1 MDKLDRE
8 VLENL
13 SDLAKRLFYS
23 LDHNSQRRV
32 LKQAKEIAGQ
42 NIKKQK
48 LKERIKGKSIQKREI
63 RKKNNRKQSGSISA
77 GRRDAA
83 FSNVRPVT
91 HSSESVQETKEVMV
105 FAMHFLLLGEN
116 QSEESYS
123 SGSSGSFGTGSG
135 VSDFARPV
143 SDMIERSAGKSARRV
158 QGSIRA
164 NVQRQKCASLNAHL
178 KKQIR
183 KNGRKSAEQ
192 GAKGA
197 AGGME
202 KVAKSVSKM
211 ITSAVRAVAGNP
223 VVWIALLVIVLI
235 GAVAGVAAMVIG
247 SGGAADSGDSST
259 YQAQVSEQTESYREL
274 VEKYCEKYGIDDY
287 ADLCLA
293 IIEQESGGNPPDV
306 MQTEQSYYNTRP
318 PIDTAEE
325 SIDCGTHEL
334 SDCLKKAKCK
344 NPSDIAGISLALQGY
359 NFGNGYIDWALKNY
373 KGYTKENAVIFSQ
386 KMCAELGYASYGDV
400 EYVPH
405 VLRYYVANPE
415 TAVTNES
422 AKSILEELKENN
434 KADADVWAVIEKGAS
449 LIGTLQYSMEKRQ
462 GDGRDNLEFFDCSSF
477 TAWSFHKAGNSGIAY
492 GSTTETFRL
501 SSKFV
506 DIEAKDLRPGDIGL
520 KSPTAGTGGA
530 NHVGIYCGTLKNG
543 MKVWLHCT
551 SSSGSSLT
559 GNKSGAMFGAY
570 TGFTYFRR
578 LKKWNK

>member
-8 VLENL
+8 VAENL
-13 SDLAKRLFYS
+13 SEPAKRLFYS

-42 NIKKQK
+42 NIKKRK
-48 LKERIKGKSIQKREI
+48 LKERIKDKSIQKKEI
-63 RKKNNRKQSGSISA
+63 RKKNNRKRSGSISA

-83 FSNVRPVT
+83 FSNVRSVT
-91 HSSESVQETKEVMV
+91 HISETVQGTKEVMI
-105 FAMHFLLLGEN
+105 FAMHFLLMGEN
-116 QSEESYS
+116 QSEETYS
-123 SGSSGSFGTGSG
+123 SGSSGSSGTGSG
-135 VSDFARPV
+135 VSDFVRPV
-143 SDMIERSAGKSARRV
+143 SGTVERSARKSARRI

-164 NVQRQKCASLNAHL
+164 NVQKQRM

-192 GAKGA
+192 DARGAVR
-197 AGGME
+197 GME
-202 KVAKSVSKM
+202 KAAKSVSKI
-211 ITSAVRAVAGNP
+211 ITSAVHAVAGNP

-235 GAVAGVAAMVIG
+235 GTVAGVVAMVIG
-247 SGGAADSGDSST
+247 SGGAANSGDSST
-259 YQAQVSEQTESYREL
+259 YQAQVSKQTESYREL
-274 VEKYCEKYGIDDY
+274 VTKYCEKYGIEDY
-287 ADLCLA
+287 VDLCLA
-293 IIEQESGGNPPDV
+293 MIEQESGGNPPDV
-306 MQTEQSYYNTRP
+306 MQTEQSYYNTNP

-400 EYVPH
+400 EYVSH

-422 AKSILEELKENN
+422 AKSILKELKEHN

-449 LIGTLQYSMEKRQ
+449 LIGSVQYSMEKRQ
-462 GDGRDNLEFFDCSSF
+462 GDGRDNPEFLDCSSF
-477 TAWSFHKAGNSGIAY
+477 TAWSFHKAGNNGIAY
-492 GSTTETFRL
+492 GSTTETFRI

-543 MKVWLHCT
+543 TKVWLHCT

-559 GNKSGAMFGAY
+559 GNDSGAMFGAY

>member
-8 VLENL
+8 IIEGL
-13 SDLAKRLFYS
+13 SDPAKRLFYS

-42 NIKKQK
+42 NVKKQK
-48 LKERIKGKSIQKREI
+48 LKERIKSKSIQKKEI
-63 RKKNNRKQSGSISA
+63 RKKNNKKRSGSISA
-77 GRRDAA
+77 ERRDAA
-83 FSNVRPVT
+83 FSNVRSATHISEPV
-91 HSSESVQETKEVMV
+91 HETKEVMIL
-105 FAMHFLLLGEN
+105 AMQFLLMGEN

-123 SGSSGSFGTGSG
+123 SGSSSTDSG
-135 VSDFARPV
+135 VSGFAHPV
-143 SDMIERSAGKSARRV
+143 SGMAERSARKSARRV

-164 NVQRQKCASLNAHL
+164 NVQRQRI

-197 AGGME
+197 VKGMG
-202 KVAKSVSKM
+202 KAAKGVSK
-211 ITSAVRAVAGNP
+211 IIASAVHAVAGNP
-223 VVWIALLVIVLI
+223 VVWITLLVIVLV
-235 GAVAGVAAMVIG
+235 GAVVGVVAMVIG
-247 SGGAADSGDSST
+247 SGGAVNSGDSST
-259 YQAQVSEQTESYREL
+259 YQARVSEQTEGYREL
-274 VEKYCEKYGIDDY
+274 VTKYCEKYSIDDY
-287 ADLCLA
+287 VDLCLA
-293 IIEQESGGNPPDV
+293 MIEQESGGNPPDV
-306 MQTEQSYYNTRP
+306 MQTKQSYYNTSP

-386 KMCAELGYASYGDV
+386 KMCAELGYVSYGDV

-449 LIGTLQYSMEKRQ
+449 LIGSVQYSMEKRQ
-462 GDGRDNLEFFDCSSF
+462 GDGRDNPEFLDCSSF
-477 TAWSFHKAGNSGIAY
+477 TAWSFHKAGNNGIAY
-492 GSTTETFRL
+492 GSTTETFRT

-543 MKVWLHCT
+543 TKVWLHCT
-551 SSSGSSLT
+551 SRSGSSLT
-559 GNKSGAMFGAY
+559 GNDSGTMFGAY

-578 LKKWNK
+578 LGKWNR

>member
-1 MDKLDRE
+1 MDKLDWE
-8 VLENL
+8 IIEGL
-13 SDLAKRLFYS
+13 SEPAKRLFQS

-32 LKQAKEIAGQ
+32 LRQAKEIAGQ

-48 LKERIKGKSIQKREI
+48 LKERIKGKSVQKKEI
-63 RKKNNRKQSGSISA
+63 RKKNNRNQSGSIST

-83 FSNVRPVT
+83 FSM
-91 HSSESVQETKEVMV
+91 SGSLQETKETMI
-105 FAMHFLLLGEN
+105 FALQFLLLGESR
-116 QSEESYS
+116 SEESYS
-123 SGSSGSFGTGSG
+123 GDSSGN
-135 VSDFARPV
+135 FARYDDA
-143 SDMIERSAGKSARRV
+143 SGFARSIFGMAGRTAEKSARRV

-164 NVQRQKCASLNAHL
+164 NMQMQRR

-183 KNGRKSAEQ
+183 KNGRKPAEQ

-197 AGGME
+197 VRGME
-202 KVAKSVSKM
+202 KAAKGVSKIIASM
-211 ITSAVRAVAGNP
+211 FHAVTSNP

-235 GAVAGVAAMVIG
+235 GAVAGVIAMVIG
-247 SGGAADSGDSST
+247 SGGAANGGDSST
-259 YQAQVSEQTESYREL
+259 YQAQVSEQTEGYREL
-274 VEKYCEKYGIDDY
+274 VAEYCEKYGIDDY
-287 ADLCLA
+287 VDLCLA
-293 IIEQESGGNPPDV
+293 MIEQESGGNPPDV
-306 MQTEQSYYNTRP
+306 MQTEQSYYNTSP
-318 PIDTAEE
+318 PIDTPEE

-373 KGYTKENAVIFSQ
+373 KGYTKENAVIYSQ
-386 KMCAELGYASYGDV
+386 KMCAELGYSSYGDV

-422 AKSILEELKENN
+422 AKAILKELKKNN
-434 KADADVWAVIEKGAS
+434 KADANVWAVIEKGAS
-449 LIGTLQYSMEKRQ
+449 LIDSVQYSMEKRQ
-462 GDGRDNLEFFDCSSF
+462 GDGRDNPEFLDCSSF
-477 TAWSFHKAGNSGIAY
+477 TAWSFHKAGNNGIAY
-492 GSTTETFRL
+492 GSTTETFRT

-520 KSPTAGTGGA
+520 KSRTAGTGGA

-543 MKVWLHCT
+543 TKVWLHCT
-551 SSSGSSLT
+551 SRSGSSLT
-559 GNKSGAMFGAY
+559 GNDSGAMFGVY

-578 LKKWNK
+578 LGKWNR

>member
-1 MDKLDRE
+1 MDKLERD
-8 VLENL
+8 VIENL
-13 SDLAKRLFYS
+13 SEPAKRLFQS

-42 NIKKQK
+42 KTKKKK
-48 LKERIKGKSIQKREI
+48 LKERIKSKSIQKKEI
-63 RKKNNRKQSGSISA
+63 RKKNNKKRSGSISA
-77 GRRDAA
+77 ERRDAA
-83 FSNVRPVT
+83 FSNVRPVA
-91 HSSESVQETKEVMV
+91 HISEPIHETKETMF
-105 FAMHFLLLGEN
+105 FAMQFLLLGES

-123 SGSSGSFGTGSG
+123 SGSSGIGNG
-135 VSDFARPV
+135 VSGFARPV
-143 SDMIERSAGKSARRV
+143 SGMAAGSAEKSARRV

-164 NVQRQKCASLNAHL
+164 NVQKQRM

-183 KNGRKSAEQ
+183 KKGRKSAEQ

-197 AGGME
+197 VRGME
-202 KVAKSVSKM
+202 KAAKGVSK
-211 ITSAVRAVAGNP
+211 IIASAVHAVAGNP
-223 VVWIALLVIVLI
+223 LVWIALLVIVLI

-247 SGGAADSGDSST
+247 FGGVADSGDSST

-274 VEKYCEKYGIDDY
+274 VTKYCEKYGIDDY
-287 ADLCLA
+287 VDLCLA
-293 IIEQESGGNPPDV
+293 MIEQESGGNPPDV
-306 MQTEQSYYNTRP
+306 MQTEQSYYNTSP

-334 SDCLKKAKCK
+334 SDCLEKAKCK

-373 KGYTKENAVIFSQ
+373 KGYTKENAVIFSK
-386 KMCAELGYASYGDV
+386 KMCAELGFSSYGDV

-434 KADADVWAVIEKGAS
+434 KAEAAVWAVIEKGAS
-449 LIGTLQYSMEKRQ
+449 LIGTVQYSMEKRQ
-462 GDGRDNLEFFDCSSF
+462 GDGRDNTEFLDCSSF
-477 TAWSFHKAGNSGIAY
+477 TAWSFHKAGNNGVAY
-492 GSTTETFRL
+492 GSTTETFRT

-520 KSPTAGTGGA
+520 KSPTAGTGGE

-543 MKVWLHCT
+543 TKVWLHCT

-559 GNKSGAMFGAY
+559 GNDSGAMFGAY

>member
-1 MDKLDRE
+1 MDKLERD
-8 VLENL
+8 VIENL
-13 SDLAKRLFYS
+13 SEPAKRLFWS
-23 LDHNSQRRV
+23 LHHNSQRRV

-42 NIKKQK
+42 KVKKQK
-48 LKERIKGKSIQKREI
+48 LKERIKSKSIQKKEI
-63 RKKNNRKQSGSISA
+63 RKKNNKKRSGSISA
-77 GRRDAA
+77 KKRDAA
-83 FSNVRPVT
+83 FSNVRSAT
-91 HSSESVQETKEVMV
+91 HISESVHETKEVMI
-105 FAMHFLLLGEN
+105 FAMQFLLLGES

-123 SGSSGSFGTGSG
+123 SSSSGTGNR

-143 SDMIERSAGKSARRV
+143 SDMAARSAEKSVRRV

-164 NVQRQKCASLNAHL
+164 NVQRQKCAAISAHQ
-178 KKQIR
+178 KKQMR

-192 GAKGA
+192 GAKGVVR
-197 AGGME
+197 GME
-202 KVAKSVSKM
+202 KVAKGVSK
-211 ITSAVRAVAGNP
+211 IIASVVHAVTSNP
-223 VVWIALLVIVLI
+223 VMWIALLVIVLI
-235 GAVAGVAAMVIG
+235 GVVAGVIAMVIG
-247 SGGAADSGDSST
+247 SGGVANSGDSST

-274 VEKYCEKYGIDDY
+274 VTKYCEKYGIDDY
-287 ADLCLA
+287 VDLCLA
-293 IIEQESGGNPPDV
+293 MIEQESGGNPPDV
-306 MQTEQSYYNTRP
+306 MQTEQSYYNTSP

-334 SDCLKKAKCK
+334 SDCLEKAKCK
-344 NPSDIAGISLALQGY
+344 NPSDMAGISLALQGY

-386 KMCAELGYASYGDV
+386 KMCAELGYSSYGDV

-578 LKKWNK
+578 WKKWNK

>member
-1 MDKLDRE
+1 MDKLERD
-8 VLENL
+8 VIENL
-13 SDLAKRLFYS
+13 SELAKRLFWS

-42 NIKKQK
+42 KVKKKK
-48 LKERIKGKSIQKREI
+48 LKERIKSRSIQKKEI
-63 RKKNNRKQSGSISA
+63 RKKNNKKRSGSISVE
-77 GRRDAA
+77 RRDAA
-83 FSNVRPVT
+83 FSNVRSATHISEPV
-91 HSSESVQETKEVMV
+91 HETKETMI
-105 FAMHFLLLGEN
+105 FAMQFLLLGES

-123 SGSSGSFGTGSG
+123 SDSSDTGNRA
-135 VSDFARPV
+135 SDFVRPV
-143 SDMIERSAGKSARRV
+143 SGMAGRSAEKSARRV

-164 NVQRQKCASLNAHL
+164 NVQKQRM

-197 AGGME
+197 VRGME
-202 KVAKSVSKM
+202 KATKNVSK
-211 ITSAVRAVAGNP
+211 IIVSAVHAVAGNP
-223 VVWIALLVIVLI
+223 IVWIALLVIVLI
-235 GAVAGVAAMVIG
+235 GAVAGVVAMVIG
-247 SGGAADSGDSST
+247 SGGAANSGDSST

-274 VEKYCEKYGIDDY
+274 VTKYCEKYGIDDY
-287 ADLCLA
+287 VDLCLA
-293 IIEQESGGNPPDV
+293 MIEQESGGNPPDV
-306 MQTEQSYYNTRP
+306 MQTEKSYYNTSP

-334 SDCLKKAKCK
+334 SDCLGKAKCK
-344 NPSDIAGISLALQGY
+344 NPSDMAGISLALQGY

-386 KMCAELGYASYGDV
+386 KMCAELGYSSYGDV

-422 AKSILEELKENN
+422 AKSILKELKENN
-434 KADADVWAVIEKGAS
+434 KTDADVWAVIEKGAS
-449 LIGTLQYSMEKRQ
+449 LIGTVQYSMEKRQ
-462 GDGRDNLEFFDCSSF
+462 GDGRDNPEFLDCSSF

-520 KSPTAGTGGA
+520 KSQTAGTGGA

-543 MKVWLHCT
+543 TKVWLHCT

>member
-8 VLENL
+8 LVENL
-13 SDLAKRLFYS
+13 SDPAKRLFYS

-42 NIKKQK
+42 KVKKQK
-48 LKERIKGKSIQKREI
+48 LKERIKSKSIQKREI
-63 RKKNNRKQSGSISA
+63 RKKNNRKRSGSISA

-83 FSNVRPVT
+83 FSNVRSVT
-91 HSSESVQETKEVMV
+91 HISESVHETKEVMI
-105 FAMHFLLLGEN
+105 FAMQFLLMGES

-123 SGSSGSFGTGSG
+123 GSSGTGNG
-135 VSDFARPV
+135 VSDFARPMSGV
-143 SDMIERSAGKSARRV
+143 VGKSARRM

-164 NVQRQKCASLNAHL
+164 SVQRQKCASLNAHL

-197 AGGME
+197 VGGME
-202 KVAKSVSKM
+202 KAAKSVSKI
-211 ITSAVRAVAGNP
+211 ITSAVHAVAGNP

-247 SGGAADSGDSST
+247 SGGAANSGDSST

-274 VEKYCEKYGIDDY
+274 VEKYCEKYGIEDY
-287 ADLCLA
+287 VDLCLA
-293 IIEQESGGNPPDV
+293 MIEQESGGNPPDV
-306 MQTEQSYYNTRP
+306 MQTEQSYYNTSP

-386 KMCAELGYASYGDV
+386 KMCAELGYSSYGDV
-400 EYVPH
+400 EYVSH

-449 LIGTLQYSMEKRQ
+449 LIGSVQYSMEKRQ
-462 GDGRDNLEFFDCSSF
+462 GDGRDNPEFLDCSSF
-477 TAWSFHKAGNSGIAY
+477 TAWSFHKAGNNGIAY
-492 GSTTETFRL
+492 GSTTETFRI

-506 DIEAKDLRPGDIGL
+506 DIEAKNLRPGDIGL

-543 MKVWLHCT
+543 TKVWLHCT

-559 GNKSGAMFGAY
+559 GNDSGAMFGAY

>member
-8 VLENL
+8 VIENL
-13 SDLAKRLFYS
+13 SEPAKRLFHA
-23 LDHNSQRRV
+23 LDHNSRRRV

-42 NIKKQK
+42 KIKKQK
-48 LKERIKGKSIQKREI
+48 LKERIKSKSIQKKEI
-63 RKKNNRKQSGSISA
+63 RKKNNKKQSGSISTE
-77 GRRDAA
+77 RRDAA
-83 FSNVRPVT
+83 FYMSG
-91 HSSESVQETKEVMV
+91 SVQETRETMI
-105 FAMHFLLLGEN
+105 FAMHFLLMGES

-123 SGSSGSFGTGSG
+123 SGSSDRFGTGNG

-143 SDMIERSAGKSARRV
+143 SGMAERSARKSARRV
-158 QGSIRA
+158 QDSIRA
-164 NVQRQKCASLNAHL
+164 NVQ
-178 KKQIR
+178 KKRMKKEIR
-183 KNGRKSAEQ
+183 KNGRKSAKQ
-192 GAKGA
+192 SAKGA
-197 AGGME
+197 VRAME
-202 KVAKSVSKM
+202 KAAKIVSK
-211 ITSAVRAVAGNP
+211 IIASAVHAAASNP

-235 GAVAGVAAMVIG
+235 GAVAGVIAMVVG
-247 SGGAADSGDSST
+247 SGGAANSGDSST

-274 VEKYCEKYGIDDY
+274 VTKYCEKYGIDDY
-287 ADLCLA
+287 VDLCLA
-293 IIEQESGGNPPDV
+293 MIEQESGGNPPDV
-306 MQTEQSYYNTRP
+306 MQTEQSYYNTSP

-386 KMCAELGYASYGDV
+386 KMCAELGFSSYGDV

-415 TAVTNES
+415 TAVMNES
-422 AKSILEELKENN
+422 AKSILKELKENN
-434 KADADVWAVIEKGAS
+434 TATADVWAVIEKGAS
-449 LIGTLQYSMEKRQ
+449 LIGSVQYSMEKRQ
-462 GDGRDNLEFFDCSSF
+462 GDGRDNPEFLDCSSF
-477 TAWSFHKAGNSGIAY
+477 TAWSFHKAGNNGIAY
-492 GSTTETFRL
+492 GSTTETFRT

-543 MKVWLHCT
+543 TKVWLHCT

-559 GNKSGAMFGAY
+559 GNESGVMFGAY

-578 LKKWNK
+578 LRKWNK